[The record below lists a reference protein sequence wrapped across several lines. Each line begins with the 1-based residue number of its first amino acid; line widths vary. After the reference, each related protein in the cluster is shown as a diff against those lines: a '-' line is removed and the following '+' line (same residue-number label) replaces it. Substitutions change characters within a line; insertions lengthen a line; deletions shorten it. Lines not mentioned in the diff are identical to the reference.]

1 LTRLAAYSGMSKDCL
16 AIYLPNFLLKAGVS
30 EGPLLSDTVRSLSGR
45 EDMVCHSQQ
54 GLLHGSHENEKGSG
68 QAAVKCVRSVFVFEK
83 RYFSAAMWTA

>member
-1 LTRLAAYSGMSKDCL
+1 
-16 AIYLPNFLLKAGVS
+16 
-30 EGPLLSDTVRSLSGR
+30 
-45 EDMVCHSQQ
+45 MVCHSQQ